1 MQYRF
6 YINDIEVDEPVG
18 FDATKVTLK
27 RSEMWHGVMVE
38 TSDETMEFYGGGF
51 QILKGLY
58 DASGI
63 DAVAV
68 LRIDYL
74 CDSEV
79 LDSVSYNITFYE
91 YAEYCGDD
99 CYCSVGIERTGCFY
113 KFRNAM
119 DTKVN
124 LDAVKSIDKVTDLVD
139 YEYLG
144 KEIEVPSKTIVLTN
158 LGKINEEQYQEWQ
171 TDVSNTFTYPSGN
184 YEFFIFPA
192 LEQTF
197 SEIDEFDTNALTEWW
212 LNPETEGEVGA
223 PFFVFNNSFTGICN
237 DNTEF
242 RITGRMIFDFYSD
255 ISGLAANPTI
265 KIAILKRKVDTSYE
279 VLYTGS
285 DLMVNVGNIH
295 SCEADVTFDTTET
308 IDVGEELLF
317 SILFNFGAL
326 GGTLINEMNIRFYPE
341 SYLQITNNSLCDA
354 TNCKTYMVNETLSHI
369 SEYVTDNC
377 LRVYSEY
384 LGRNDSQ
391 PFNFDNDGCGG
402 MLALTNGLFLR
413 RLEYTNTADEQTLF
427 SLSFNDVL
435 NAVNS
440 IYPLG
445 FTVENNG
452 DIEVLRIENW
462 EYFYNDTILFDI
474 GTVAVKKEPNLALH
488 FKNYKTGYS
497 KYEAE
502 EFNGLDEF
510 LTERE
515 YTTNLVNHN
524 QQLDKICQ
532 FIASGYAIETTRRKG
547 NSDSKDWRFDNDT
560 FILAVERGAY
570 NTIEVEQGNI
580 TDAENIIDADTVLNF
595 RLSPARMAMNWFR
608 YLMTFKKSLK
618 ELLFSSGKGNISAGG
633 QLVSSCSIDTGVILE
648 NQNLTQ
654 NDINSDVTQ
663 LFDAELHTIDEFNLT
678 FRQYLTFKN
687 NPHGLMSYNCGNGTL
702 YGWIKELKYNNVE
715 GVASAIIIPKNV
727 A

>member
-1 MQYRF
+1 MQFRF
-6 YINDIEVDEPVG
+6 YINDVEVDEPVG

-38 TSDETMEFYGGGF
+38 TSDETMEFYGSGF

-124 LDAVKSIDKVTDLVD
+124 LDAVKSIDKVTDLAD

-144 KEIEVPSKTIVLTN
+144 KEIEVPSKTIVLTSNAKSENQIQRDLTTEVDNEYN
-158 LGKINEEQYQEWQ
+158 LNYTGVIQMAFWLPFETQTLTELEEFVTATDWEVDFGAISDESANANYIYKNRITDINCFGNDYNINVVSNGTLSITTSATLYPITVSFVVAKRVGSTPTVLFIDTLTDTGSGFTKEYNWSINE
-171 TDVSNTFTYPSGN
+171 S
-184 YEFFIFPA
+184 
-192 LEQTF
+192 
-197 SEIDEFDTNALTEWW
+197 LTEA
-212 LNPETEGEVGA
+212 LNEDDLIICYLFVSATKTTTGA
-223 PFFVFNNSFTGICN
+223 FT
-237 DNTEF
+237 
-242 RITGRMIFDFYSD
+242 
-255 ISGLAANPTI
+255 
-265 KIAILKRKVDTSYE
+265 E
-279 VLYTGS
+279 VLLT
-285 DLMVNVGNIH
+285 H
-295 SCEADVTFDTTET
+295 EADN
-308 IDVGEELLF
+308 
-317 SILFNFGAL
+317 SIS
-326 GGTLINEMNIRFYPE
+326 IV
-341 SYLQITNNSLCDA
+341 NNSLCSA
-354 TNCKTYMVNETLSHI
+354 TDIKLYMVNETLSHI

-462 EYFYNDTILFDI
+462 EYFYNDTILLDI

-633 QLVSSCSIDTGVILE
+633 QLTSSCSIDNGVILE

-654 NDINSDVTQ
+654 NDINTDVTQ
-663 LFDAELHTIDEFNLT
+663 LFDAELHTIDEINLT
-678 FRQYLTFKN
+678 FRQYLTFKD
-687 NPHGLMSYNCGNGTL
+687 NPHALISYNCGNGTL
-702 YGWIKELKYNNVE
+702 YGWIKELKYNIID
-715 GVASAIIIPKNV
+715 GVASAIIIPKN
-727 A
+727 